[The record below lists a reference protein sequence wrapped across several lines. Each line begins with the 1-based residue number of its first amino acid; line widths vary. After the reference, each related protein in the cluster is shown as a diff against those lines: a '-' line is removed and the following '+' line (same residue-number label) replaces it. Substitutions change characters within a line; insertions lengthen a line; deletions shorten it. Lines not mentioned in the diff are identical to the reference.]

1 MQQQKI
7 CVTNIEKNMQYI
19 TPAEASVQQGQNI
32 SFNLKHSNAQG
43 INLDRLFLSYK
54 LDYGE
59 AIGEAQ
65 HFAYNGRLSL
75 FSELQLRRGAEER
88 LHYPHYNLLSAF
100 VTAFLRDIDY
110 ESHNGSQFISDPVL
124 AINDDVRLSRNQ
136 FHHER
141 LVIVPN
147 GDTAIISPD
156 FEVMLTVS
164 NDWETFTSTTIANFR
179 PNIKIS
185 DVRLYYEDTPLKEN
199 KKCKVF
205 SVQHQFLTNTTANQT
220 IHLNGNGAEHYLFA
234 INQECVRHFANLN
247 FFQVPNDERL
257 ARERVAGAI
266 LPFAVQSQSH
276 RQEIFVV
283 CIEVALF
290 ESTRGISRC
299 WCKFQLHE

>member
-1 MQQQKI
+1 
-7 CVTNIEKNMQYI
+7 MQYI
-19 TPAEASVQQGQNI
+19 TPSEASVQQFYTLGQNI

-59 AIGEAQ
+59 ANGEAQ

-75 FSELQLRRGAEER
+75 FSELQLRREAAEK
-88 LHYPHYNLLSAF
+88 LHYPHYHLLSAF

-110 ESHNGSQFISDPVL
+110 ESHNGSQIIIDPVL

-141 LVIVPN
+141 LIVVADRN
-147 GDTAIISPD
+147 SAIISPD
-156 FEVMLTVS
+156 FELMLTVS

-185 DVRLYYEDTPLKEN
+185 DVRLYYEDTPLQES
-199 KKCKVF
+199 KKCQVF

-220 IHLNGNGAEHYLFA
+220 IHFNGDGTEHYLFA

-247 FFQVPNDERL
+247 FFQVPNDDRL

-266 LPFAVQSQSH
+266 LPLRFN
-276 RQEIFVV
+276 R
-283 CIEVALF
+283 
-290 ESTRGISRC
+290 SRID
-299 WCKFQLHE
+299 KKYSSYASKLPFSNR

>member
-1 MQQQKI
+1 
-7 CVTNIEKNMQYI
+7 MQYI
-19 TPAEASVQQGQNI
+19 TPSESSVQQFYTLGQNI
-32 SFNLKHSNAQG
+32 TFNLKHSNAQG

-59 AIGEAQ
+59 ANGEAQ

-75 FSELQLRRGAEER
+75 FSELQLRREAEEK
-88 LHYPHYNLLSAF
+88 LHYPHYHLLSAF

-110 ESHNGSQFISDPVL
+110 ESHNGSQFIINPVL

-156 FEVMLTVS
+156 FELTLTVS

-199 KKCKVF
+199 KK
-205 SVQHQFLTNTTANQT
+205 ST
-220 IHLNGNGAEHYLFA
+220 HLSHL
-234 INQECVRHFANLN
+234 L
-247 FFQVPNDERL
+247 L
-257 ARERVAGAI
+257 AMIGKGIGREYYIAYWWVDA
-266 LPFAVQSQSH
+266 
-276 RQEIFVV
+276 
-283 CIEVALF
+283 
-290 ESTRGISRC
+290 T
-299 WCKFQLHE
+299 